1 MKIIKKSFI
10 SVVGGLL
17 ILLGLVFI
25 IVPGPSMLLII
36 PGLFILSYEYPL
48 AKVWLRK
55 CMKLLRRTAQ
65 WIDRKLLHRK
75 YS

>member
-1 MKIIKKSFI
+1 MKLVRKTIISI
-10 SVVGGLL
+10 IGGLL
-17 ILLGLVFI
+17 VLLGLIFV
-25 IVPGPSMLLII
+25 IVPGPSLLLII

-55 CMKLLRRTAQ
+55 CMKLMRNSAK
-65 WIDRKLLHRK
+65 WIDAKLLKRK